1 MARKRNSGVSPP
13 TVGLAVFIAVL
24 VGFFIGRATGPTE
37 TTDRKT
43 AEAPKAVEVAD
54 AAPAAKKLKL
64 DPAPA
69 KGPKDAPVVIYEI
82 SEFQ

>member
-1 MARKRNSGVSPP
+1 MARKRNTGVSPP

-24 VGFFIGRATGPTE
+24 VGFFIGRATGPQTE
-37 TTDRKT
+37 
-43 AEAPKAVEVAD
+43 EAKPSPEAVQVAD
-54 AAPAAKKLKL
+54 AAPAPAKKIKL